1 MASKSDEA
9 GKTASAANPFAEMRL
24 PGFENMASFGT
35 AWMDA
40 MGDMSAEFASF
51 VAARIQEDVNTQ
63 KAMMRCKSIEEFQS
77 LQTEFMRKA
86 MEQYKAETGRLAEI
100 GMKAFDPK
108 KGAGDK

>member
-51 VAARIQEDVNTQ
+51 VAARIQEVDGGIGDVGGSCARRWNNT
-63 KAMMRCKSIEEFQS
+63 KPRPGVWPRSA
-77 LQTEFMRKA
+77 
-86 MEQYKAETGRLAEI
+86 
-100 GMKAFDPK
+100 
-108 KGAGDK
+108 